1 MIADTI
7 RGMLLENAGIT
18 VNGPDP
24 WDIHVKDDRW
34 YARVWREKRLG
45 LGESYMDGWWDCER
59 LDEMI
64 CRLLRSHIE
73 ERLKGNLRYLLR
85 SLPGVFLNIQSTT
98 RARVIAEHHYDLG
111 NDLFMSFLDPFNQY
125 SCGYFEGTGE
135 LGRAQQ
141 NKMALIT
148 EKLDLSANDRVLDIG
163 CGWGGFARYAAERY
177 GCTVTA
183 VNISQEQLQYAREF
197 CKGLPVTFLDCD
209 YRSVDGQF
217 DKIASVGMFE
227 HVGSKN
233 YRTFMQVV
241 RRCLTEAG
249 IFVLHCIGSNVSGR
263 GGCNPWIAKYIFP
276 NSTLPS
282 VAQISEAAEGL
293 FVIEDWHNLGP
304 HYDKTLMAWN
314 ANFQDAWPRLSGKY
328 DQRFKRMWEYYLLSC
343 AGAFRARDLQ
353 LWQVVM
359 TGHGTGVAQPRCRP
373 TPVELQTFQ
382 NGPRRRPSNGCGSA
396 DRPATDSTSCG

>member
-7 RGMLLENAGIT
+7 RGMLLEHAGIT

-34 YARVWREKRLG
+34 YARVWQEKRLG

-59 LDEMI
+59 LDEVV
-64 CRLLRSHIE
+64 CRLLGSDFE
-73 ERLKGNLRYLLR
+73 EGVKGNLRYLLR
-85 SLPGVFLNIQSTT
+85 SLPGVFFNFQSKA
-98 RARVIAEHHYDLG
+98 RARMIAEHHYDLG

-125 SCGYFEGTGE
+125 SCGYFEGTDE
-135 LGRAQQ
+135 LSRAQQ
-141 NKMALIT
+141 NKMALIA
-148 EKLDLSANDRVLDIG
+148 EKLDLAADDRVLDIG
-163 CGWGGFARYAAERY
+163 CGWGGFARYVAERY

-183 VNISQEQLQYAREF
+183 VNISQEQLHYARDF
-197 CKGLPVTFLDCD
+197 CRGLPVTFLDCD

-233 YRTFMQVV
+233 YRTFLEVV

-249 IFVLHCIGSNVSGR
+249 IFVLHCVGSNVSGR
-263 GGCNPWIAKYIFP
+263 GGCDPWTTKYIFP
-276 NSTLPS
+276 NSMLPS

-314 ANFQDAWPRLSGKY
+314 ANFQVAWPRLSGKY

-343 AGAFRARDLQ
+343 AGAFRARDIQ

-373 TPVELQTFQ
+373 TPVELQASQ
-382 NGPRRRPSNGCGSA
+382 NEPRRR
-396 DRPATDSTSCG
+396 